1 MSSRPASFSVPDE
14 PRRRLAPERVG
25 IRLLERAD
33 AERLLDLRRRS
44 RTYLEPWEPAR
55 PESFFTLAGQRQ
67 VVDELLARRS
77 AGQVE
82 PLVVSVDAAV
92 AGCLTLSNIV
102 QGSFRSCSL
111 GYWVAEEYSGRGV
124 AGEGVRLTLTRA
136 FGELGLH
143 RVEAATLLDNLA
155 SQAVLQRNGFERIGL
170 APAYLSIAGRWQDHL
185 LFQRT
190 AAEAA
195 GAR

>member
-1 MSSRPASFSVPDE
+1 MSPRATTPASAGERD
-14 PRRRLAPERVG
+14 RLLPERVG
-25 IRLLERAD
+25 IRLLRRAD
-33 AERLLDLRRRS
+33 AERLLELRRRS
-44 RTYLEPWEPAR
+44 REYLEPWEPAR
-55 PESFFTLAGQRQ
+55 PESFFTLPGQRQ
-67 VVDELLARRS
+67 VVRELLDRRS
-77 AGQVE
+77 TGQLE
-82 PLVVSVDAAV
+82 PLAVTVDAAI

-102 QGSFRSCSL
+102 HGSFRSCSL

-124 AGEGVRLTLTRA
+124 AGEGVRLTLAWA

-155 SQAVLQRNGFERIGL
+155 SQAVLRRNGFERIGM

-190 AAEAA
+190 AMEAP
-195 GAR
+195 GAT